1 MQPWRNEQFATK
13 MKKSIQNKNK
23 NEKKKKKRKNKIVN
37 KIEALTHKN
46 KQQKVVL

>member
-1 MQPWRNEQFATK
+1 

-23 NEKKKKKRKNKIVN
+23 NEKKRKNKIVN